1 LRSSILHFALQETNL
16 LLISMFTYTNIDPR
30 KKAFVFELDNVLYPE
45 KDYLLQVYYLFAS
58 FLEYKE
64 LLDAKVLT
72 RLMTDTFEQEGAGAV
87 FNTLQQRFNISEEY
101 RYNFDLLHI
110 TARLPLKLLLYK
122 EMLALLQEIV
132 IDRKQIFILTNGEP
146 EQQLNKIKQVEWHGL
161 EQYLTCY
168 FADEI
173 KPKPEPDAVHYILK
187 HHNLERR
194 DIVMIGNTE
203 ADEFCAGAAGV
214 DFLTFYP

>member
-1 LRSSILHFALQETNL
+1 
-16 LLISMFTYTNIDPR
+16 MFSYTDIDPR

-45 KDYLLQVYYLFAS
+45 KDYLFQVYYLFGA

-64 LLDAKVLT
+64 LLDGKVLT
-72 RLMTDTFEQEGAGAV
+72 KLMTDTYQKEGSAHIFDV
-87 FNTLQQRFNISEEY
+87 VKERFKISDEY

-122 EMLALLQEIV
+122 DMLTLLQDIV
-132 IDRKQIFILTNGEP
+132 VDRKQIFILTNGNP
-146 EQQLNKIKQVEWHGL
+146 EQQLNKIRQTEWHGL

-173 KPKPEPDAVHYILK
+173 KPKPEPDALHHILK
-187 HHNLERR
+187 THSLERR
-194 DIVMIGNTE
+194 DVVMIGNSE
-203 ADEFCAGAAGV
+203 ADELCAEAAGV
-214 DFLTFYP
+214 DYTPSAP